1 MQMLFN
7 IMINTKVLQHKD
19 CTPQCFLNTCH
30 VASSLPSAGKMEI
43 DKDQFL
49 WGFFVLCFDL
59 VFSQATTKHENKYVH
74 N

>member
-43 DKDQFL
+43 DKD
-49 WGFFVLCFDL
+49 
-59 VFSQATTKHENKYVH
+59 
-74 N
+74 